1 LECLLFMRD
10 VKSRVYYEQMKGRG
24 TRVISSTDLKAVT
37 PDEEHKTHFIIVD
50 AVGVTES
57 DKTDSRPLERKKSVS
72 FDKLVQSIA
81 IGQRDEDTL
90 MTMAGRLAK
99 LNIQLEEEQHKELKE
114 AAKGRSLIEIT
125 NYLLDSVD
133 PDKQV
138 EKAREMYEVET
149 PSDDQIEKAAEKLT
163 TKACQVF
170 DDPDFRKTLIEI
182 KKQQYQ
188 IIDIVSQD
196 AIIAAE
202 FDTGQAEEAVQSFQE
217 FIKANKDEILAL
229 QIIYNQP
236 YDKRHLTYEMIRKLA
251 NTMKKPPYNLSTEYV
266 WRAFEQ
272 LEKDTVKKRRVEF
285 LLADIISLV
294 RFGLHKENIL
304 TPYQDTVEL
313 RFADWLVNQE
323 KAGNTYTD
331 EQMEWITM
339 IKDHIATS
347 LEITVDD
354 FDNVPFY
361 ERGGVMRAYDVFGD
375 RFKDILDDLNEV
387 LAA

>member
-1 LECLLFMRD
+1 M
-10 VKSRVYYEQMKGRG
+10 
-24 TRVISSTDLKAVT
+24 
-37 PDEEHKTHFIIVD
+37 
-50 AVGVTES
+50 
-57 DKTDSRPLERKKSVS
+57 
-72 FDKLVQSIA
+72 
-81 IGQRDEDTL
+81 
-90 MTMAGRLAK
+90 
-99 LNIQLEEEQHKELKE
+99 
-114 AAKGRSLIEIT
+114 
-125 NYLLDSVD
+125 
-133 PDKQV
+133 
-138 EKAREMYEVET
+138 
-149 PSDDQIEKAAEKLT
+149 
-163 TKACQVF
+163 
-170 DDPDFRKTLIEI
+170 
-182 KKQQYQ
+182 
-188 IIDIVSQD
+188 
-196 AIIAAE
+196 
-202 FDTGQAEEAVQSFQE
+202 QSFKE

-236 YDKRHLTYEMIRKLA
+236 YEKRHLTYEMIRKLA

-272 LEKDTVKKRRVEF
+272 LEKDKVKNRRVEF

-304 TPYQDTVEL
+304 TPYQDTIEL

-323 KAGNTYTD
+323 KAGNTYTN

-361 ERGGVMRAYDVFGD
+361 ERGGVVRAYDVFGD
-375 RFKDILDDLNEV
+375 RFNDILDELNEV